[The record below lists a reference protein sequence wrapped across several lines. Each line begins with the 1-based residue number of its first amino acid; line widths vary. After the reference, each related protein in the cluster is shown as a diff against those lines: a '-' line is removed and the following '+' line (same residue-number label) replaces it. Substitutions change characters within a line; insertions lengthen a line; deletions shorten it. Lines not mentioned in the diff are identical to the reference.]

1 MWLHQLI
8 LLLTWLLIQSELSK
22 SLFKKIYISKL
33 RDSTTTATLF
43 YLNDDRSNLLPDPIP
58 SEIFDEGFKL
68 WNDYLSSNSDLESE
82 VIKSGKIAKTLGDD
96 FDLRGIF
103 DVIKDMAFYY
113 ESESESEAGAGT
125 GTGLLILRRLCT
137 RILEFLR
144 VSGMNF
150 ALRILIGIIISDNT
164 DAQLLYDQNEK
175 LFKFIFDLL
184 DSPKE
189 TLRIVTKASKVI
201 KKIKSNP
208 SNTET
213 ILSKFFIDEIRALL
227 VIIFNI
233 ESFLKRNFSNFVK
246 K

>member
-43 YLNDDRSNLLPDPIP
+43 YLNDDRSNLRPDPIP

-189 TLRIVTKASKVI
+189 TLRLMTKASKVI

-233 ESFLKRNFSNFVK
+233 ESFFKRNFSNFVK